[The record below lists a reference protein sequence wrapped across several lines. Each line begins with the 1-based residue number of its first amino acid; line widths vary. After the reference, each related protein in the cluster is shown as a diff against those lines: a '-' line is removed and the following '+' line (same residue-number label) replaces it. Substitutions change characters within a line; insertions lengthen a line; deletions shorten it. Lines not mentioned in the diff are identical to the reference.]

1 MESYYNY
8 HFKTNYPE
16 LVKKYNYS
24 SKNLTRNKKNIN
36 FVITH
41 GRCLDGFMS
50 ATIVRKW
57 LIENKI
63 NINNVTFLEAN
74 HGMNYTGLCKKI
86 KNKNVLICD
95 YSFPISIFNDMIR
108 ATNGNILILDHHKTA
123 EKQLSSV
130 NQKYIVFDMNHSG
143 AFITWTFMYGF
154 SNIPKCV
161 LYIEDNDIWTKQLPL
176 TKEFTSYIETLP
188 YEYKEYDNFFDEKYL
203 TNTVFIQGL
212 GMVIKDNQYINQ
224 LSKQAIPYFVE
235 ISGRYYFIACL
246 SSSILRSDIGSNL
259 LSYYKNIN
267 FSMIYSNNISR
278 NYTTISYRSNND
290 KTDVSEIAKIHNG
303 GGHRNASGIGIS
315 GIITKPLGNIL
326 DNGKYYR
333 LLNSLYTYNTK
344 YGKFI
349 MLNTQILHKQ
359 ITKYLIQK
367 RYTDKKSIYQEG
379 LFCIRNKTN
388 NNTLSEF
395 YIGSVAWYY
404 DGSKC
409 LYTITISLL
418 LDYSKQILDNINKYN
433 SKNYI
438 NTYIDYIDKN
448 NNTYEFTVNLYPETL
463 LQIITDTIDYSVKN

>member
-1 MESYYNY
+1 MDTYNNY
-8 HFKTNYPE
+8 QFKTNYQN
-16 LVKKYNYS
+16 LVNRYNYN

-50 ATIVRKW
+50 ATIVRRW
-57 LIENKI
+57 LIENKV
-63 NINNVTFLEAN
+63 NINNVTFLEAS

-95 YSFPISIFNDMIR
+95 YSFPVLIFNDMIK

-130 NQKYIVFDMNHSG
+130 NQKYLVFDMDHSG

-154 SNIPKCV
+154 NNIPKCI

-188 YEYKEYDNFFDEKYL
+188 YEYKEYENFFDESYL

-290 KTDVSEIAKIHNG
+290 KTDVSLIAKINNG

-315 GIITKPLGNIL
+315 GIITKPLGNVL

-333 LLNSLYTYNTK
+333 QLDNIYTFTTK

-349 MLNTQILHKQ
+349 MINTQSLHKQ
-359 ITKYLIQK
+359 ITKYFIQK
-367 RYTDKKSIYQEG
+367 RHIDKKFIQQEG
-379 LFCIRNKTN
+379 LYCMRNKTDN
-388 NNTLSEF
+388 NMLNEF

-404 DGSKC
+404 DGYSR

-418 LDYSKQILDNINKYN
+418 SDYCKQIVKNVNNYN
-433 SKNYI
+433 SKTYV
-438 NTYIDYIDKN
+438 NTYIDYKDKN
-448 NNTYEFTVNLYPETL
+448 NNTYEFRVNLCPDIL
-463 LQIITDTIDYSVKN
+463 LQIITDTIDYSIKN